1 MINNRLKFF
10 SPAKIKQRPLCFI
23 QNGLCFLSSSH
34 IVRLFHHKHFILIH
48 IVSNLVE
55 AFAKSLEMHNLT
67 LAEEAEGVKNIGVVR
82 KVNKIFVGRTRLLL
96 CCGAVWSKIPVYTNR
111 HLPFAIFSPCLNFIN
126 KYVHKKSVRSKIHL
140 VSLDSYT
147 PDSLFSPFF
156 IRQN

>member
-1 MINNRLKFF
+1 MPTVFIYLFITITTMIKCWIDRI
-10 SPAKIKQRPLCFI
+10 KIFRIQMILYNPQCFT
-23 QNGLCFLSSSH
+23 
-34 IVRLFHHKHFILIH
+34 
-48 IVSNLVE
+48 
-55 AFAKSLEMHNLT
+55 KSLEMHNLT
-67 LAEEAEGVKNIGVVR
+67 LTEEAEGVKNIGVVR

-111 HLPFAIFSPCLNFIN
+111 HLPFAVFSPCLNFIN

-140 VSLDSYT
+140 VSLDSCT